1 MSLYLLCGLAF
12 SGKSTLAAAISRHA
26 GAAVVSLDEINASR
40 GLYGGVGIPDEEWGR
55 THAEALGLVDAALRE
70 GLPVV
75 VDDTNC
81 FRFLRDNYREIA
93 DRHGVPSVVIHVVVP
108 LGLALSRRRANDLDP
123 LRAPVTES
131 VMLDLVEK
139 FEWPAAD
146 ETVLVFP
153 GDADPEVWVSRNV
166 QGALDKTRMP

>member
-1 MSLYLLCGLAF
+1 MTLYLLCGLAF
-12 SGKSTLAAAISRHA
+12 SGKSTLAAVISRQV

-40 GLYGGVGIPDEEWGR
+40 GLYGGLGVPDEEWGR
-55 THAEALGLVDAALRE
+55 THAEALGLVESALQE
-70 GLPVV
+70 GRSVI

-93 DRHGVPSVVIHVVVP
+93 DRHGVPSVVIHVKAP
-108 LGLALSRRRANDLDP
+108 LGLALSRRRANDLNP
-123 LRAPVTES
+123 SRAPITES

-146 ETVLVFP
+146 ETVLAFAA
-153 GDADPEVWVSRNV
+153 DADPEAWVTRHISS
-166 QGALDKTRMP
+166 GAGH

>member
-1 MSLYLLCGLAF
+1 
-12 SGKSTLAAAISRHA
+12 
-26 GAAVVSLDEINASR
+26 
-40 GLYGGVGIPDEEWGR
+40 VGIPDEEWGR
-55 THAEALGLVDAALRE
+55 THAEALSLVEAALGE
-70 GLPVV
+70 GRSVV

-81 FRFLRDNYREIA
+81 FRFLRDNYRQIA
-93 DRHGVPSVVIHVVVP
+93 DQHGVESVVIHVVVP

-123 LRAPVTES
+123 SRSPVTES

-153 GDADPEVWVSRNV
+153 ADADPEAWVARNIL
-166 QGALDKTRMP
+166 GALDETRAP